1 MTSRSLICLDQ
12 FSRRQ
17 FAGLLAAASVGFVA
31 PVFAQEFP
39 AAKPIKLVV
48 PFPAGGSSDAAGRL
62 VAQEMATLL
71 GQTMVV
77 DNKGGAN
84 GIIGTDAV
92 AKSAADGY
100 TLVLVDIFHTTAPI
114 YTRKMP
120 YDAVKDFTPVGLLA
134 KTPAFLFANPAFVD
148 KTVGTALHTV
158 KATPEGI
165 HRIVATKV
173 LDAAKAQP
181 GKVTMAMIGS
191 GSVVVELMR
200 AGSGAEFTNVPY
212 KGSSPALIDLISGQ
226 TDLMLTTMAS
236 AAVHHKSGKLKM
248 LAVTTAKRHADF
260 PDVPTLAE
268 LGVKGMDYEQW
279 FGVLAPAGTP
289 KAVVDKLNAALAK
302 AAATPNAKERLAG
315 LSMDAAVGTP
325 EDFKKR
331 LEGDAQ
337 KWVKLAADMGIKPL
351 D

>member
-1 MTSRSLICLDQ
+1 MPMSA
-12 FSRRQ
+12 FSRRH
-17 FAGLLAAASVGFVA
+17 ASAVLGAVMMVLALPAT
-31 PVFAQEFP
+31 AQDFP

-62 VAQEMATLL
+62 VAQEMGTVL

-92 AKSAADGY
+92 AKSPADGY

-134 KTPAFLFANPAFVD
+134 KTPAFLFGNPAFVD
-148 KTVGTALHTV
+148 KTVGTALQTV

-165 HRIVATKV
+165 NRIVATKV
-173 LDAAKAQP
+173 LDAARSAP

-200 AGSGAEFTNVPY
+200 AGSGAQFTNVPY

-236 AAVHHKSGKLKM
+236 AAVHLKAGKLKM
-248 LAVTTAKRHADF
+248 LAVTTAKRHPDF

-289 KAVVDKLNAALAK
+289 KAVVDKLNAALVK

-315 LSMDAAVGTP
+315 LSMDAAAGTP
-325 EDFKKR
+325 DEFKKR

-337 KWVKLAADMGIKPL
+337 RWVKLAADMGIKPL